1 MQLEAPAG
9 EKVPALQLVQ
19 FEVPS
24 AGENEPAVHREHV
37 AASDEV
43 ALKGLNVPTAQTLP
57 EHADAPVE
65 DVHVPGAHG
74 EHEVAACEDLPV
86 GP

>member
-1 MQLEAPAG
+1 
-9 EKVPALQLVQ
+9 
-19 FEVPS
+19 
-24 AGENEPAVHREHV
+24 V

-57 EHADAPVE
+57 EHADAPAE

-74 EHEVAACEDLPV
+74 EHEVAASEVLPV